1 MGSTTSI
8 ECRGWPTKDKRNEAK
23 TQLNPKPRTRE
34 EMETTLHGSGENR
47 QKPQRIRDEG
57 SRHTF
62 ERRTDAA
69 SLISVPLWE
78 MRP

>member
-1 MGSTTSI
+1 
-8 ECRGWPTKDKRNEAK
+8 
-23 TQLNPKPRTRE
+23 
-34 EMETTLHGSGENR
+34 METTLHSSGENR

>member
-1 MGSTTSI
+1 
-8 ECRGWPTKDKRNEAK
+8 
-23 TQLNPKPRTRE
+23 
-34 EMETTLHGSGENR
+34 METTLHGSGENR

-78 MRP
+78 MRLSCDVIGDFTLALCYAAARLRHLPRLA